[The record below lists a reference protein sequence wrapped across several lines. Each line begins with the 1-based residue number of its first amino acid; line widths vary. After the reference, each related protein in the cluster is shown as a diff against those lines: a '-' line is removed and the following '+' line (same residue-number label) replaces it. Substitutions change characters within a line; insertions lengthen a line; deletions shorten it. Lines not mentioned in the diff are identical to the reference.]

1 MRLQTTLW
9 GAKEGKGIGS
19 KKGSKKER
27 ETQTQR
33 KREIEVVLIIYID
46 TSPIACSAH
55 AAIKNLGFLSTLRF
69 T

>member
-27 ETQTQR
+27 ETQTQK
-33 KREIEVVLIIYID
+33 KRDRGGVDNKY
-46 TSPIACSAH
+46 
-55 AAIKNLGFLSTLRF
+55 
-69 T
+69 